1 MLLNIFVVQD
11 LYNSVSVQLSFVYYW
26 FLDFLT
32 QGFIAFLLYKFRERP
47 EIETKPISK
56 YLRGAE

>member
-11 LYNSVSVQLSFVYYW
+11 LYISVSVQLSFVYYW

-47 EIETKPISK
+47 GIETKPISK